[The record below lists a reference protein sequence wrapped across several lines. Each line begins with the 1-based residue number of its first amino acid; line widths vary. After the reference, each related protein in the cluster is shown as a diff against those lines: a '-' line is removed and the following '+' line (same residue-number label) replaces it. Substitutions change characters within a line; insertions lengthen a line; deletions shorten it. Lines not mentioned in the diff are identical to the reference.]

1 MKRRGTEQ
9 DSWAGSGRLGIGAV
23 RQFAWERSGNE
34 TGRESVGIAEGGAVR
49 GAMGQWHIKKPAR
62 AVKIVG

>member
-9 DSWAGSGRLGIGAV
+9 GSWAGSGRLDIEAV

-34 TGRESVGIAEGGAVR
+34 TGRESVGIAECGAV
-49 GAMGQWHIKKPAR
+49 GQWHIWKPVR

>member
-9 DSWAGSGRLGIGAV
+9 DSWAGSGWLGIEAV

-34 TGRESVGIAEGGAVR
+34 TGRESVGIAECGAVR
-49 GAMGQWHIKKPAR
+49 GAVAH
-62 AVKIVG
+62 